1 MDCTC
6 ETTGK
11 DVKPLPAPLSDTLIF
26 VSTYN
31 ERGAIEQLL
40 DALLALL
47 PEFDVLVV
55 DDNSNDGMTKRL
67 LL

>member
-1 MDCTC
+1 M
-6 ETTGK
+6 
-11 DVKPLPAPLSDTLIF
+11 KPLPAPLSETLIF
-26 VSTYN
+26 VSTCN
-31 ERGAIEQLL
+31 ERGAIEELL
-40 DALLALL
+40 DALLASL

>member
-1 MDCTC
+1 
-6 ETTGK
+6 
-11 DVKPLPAPLSDTLIF
+11 VKPLPAPLSETLIF
-26 VSTYN
+26 VSTCN
-31 ERGAIEQLL
+31 ERGAIEELL
-40 DALLALL
+40 DALLASL